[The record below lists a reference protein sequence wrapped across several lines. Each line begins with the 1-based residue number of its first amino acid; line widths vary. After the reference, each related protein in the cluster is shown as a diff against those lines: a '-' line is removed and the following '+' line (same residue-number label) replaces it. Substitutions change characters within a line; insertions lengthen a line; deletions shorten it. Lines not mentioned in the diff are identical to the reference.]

1 MTGLLLAASLV
12 VLFLMPLLLVKP
24 RHILVNPALYM
35 VAIFGYSI
43 LAKMVYIAFF
53 HKRSPELVDRIFT
66 LETDPSFLWI
76 GVGMAAVAAV
86 SYAIGYLGVAG
97 RVPSI
102 FTGKGSAEVGLQL
115 EGFLLVGLACIVC
128 FVLFVLIGHH
138 DIWDISGK
146 RFLMVKTGATT
157 RFERFDYYFF
167 KASLTILPL
176 AALAC
181 FAWTRRPTDH
191 RLLAVF
197 GAAFL
202 LGCYF
207 TTFTSLR
214 LFFVTLT
221 VQVLLILWLSGAKW
235 RYAVMTAVIGM
246 VAFQAVG
253 VTLLRGEGAS
263 ASADAG
269 IVLIADNSET
279 PAAQVVAVKQGR
291 ARGFLQL
298 LFEGRYFMD
307 VAKMAHIGHH
317 FPEKRP
323 YLYGGSFRGVEVVMP
338 RKMSDILPERNNYRG
353 WQVAW
358 GGRDV
363 EPGTTVR
370 MRVNN
375 YLGTYIFREPKNGV
389 TSFAGLL
396 YADFGWIGIAVGFL
410 LVGALHRLMFNLMT
424 HDVTKWWV
432 RFGAIMALPTLTLLL
447 LNSGLI
453 SAVVRMGTD
462 LAVIPA
468 CVVAA
473 WMWTGFASQF
483 PQAALVSLTKW
494 RS

>member
-1 MTGLLLAASLV
+1 MAGLVFASFLV
-12 VLFLMPLLLVKP
+12 VLVLAPLLLVKP

-35 VAIFGYSI
+35 MAIVGYSVF
-43 LAKMVYIAFF
+43 AKMVYISVF
-53 HKRSPELVDRIFT
+53 HERSPELVDRIFT
-66 LETDPSFLWI
+66 LETDPSFLWM
-76 GVGMAAVAAV
+76 GVGMAAVAVV
-86 SYAIGYLGVAG
+86 SYAIGYIGVAG
-97 RVPSI
+97 RVPPI
-102 FTGKGSAEVGLQL
+102 LTGRGDAEVGIRL
-115 EGFLLVGLACIVC
+115 EGFLLVGLACVVC

-146 RFLMVKTGATT
+146 RFLMDKTGATT

-167 KASLTILPL
+167 KASLTVLPL
-176 AALAC
+176 AGLVC
-181 FAWTRRPTDH
+181 FAWTRRPTDY

-197 GAAFL
+197 AVSFL
-202 LGCYF
+202 LGFYF
-207 TTFTSLR
+207 TIFTSLR

-221 VQVLLILWLSGAKW
+221 LQVLLIIWLSGIRW
-235 RYAVMTAVIGM
+235 RYMVMAAVAGAV
-246 VAFQAVG
+246 ALQAVG
-253 VTLLRGEGAS
+253 VTLLRGEGNS
-263 ASADAG
+263 VSADTGTVLVANAG
-269 IVLIADNSET
+269 SV
-279 PAAQVVAVKQGR
+279 PAAQVDAARRGQ

-323 YLYGGSFRGVEVVMP
+323 YLHGRSFLGVEVTMP
-338 RKMSDILPERNNYRG
+338 ERLSDVLPERNNYRG
-353 WQVAW
+353 WQVPW
-358 GGRDV
+358 GGPDT

-375 YLGTYIFREPKNGV
+375 YLGTYIFREPRNGV

-396 YADFGWIGIAVGFL
+396 YADFGWIGLAAGFL

-424 HDVTKWWV
+424 HDVTKWWI
-432 RFGAIMALPTLTLLL
+432 RFGAIMALPTMTLLL

-453 SAVVRMGTD
+453 SAVVRIGTD

-468 CVVAA
+468 CILAA
-473 WMWTGFASQF
+473 SAWAM
-483 PQAALVSLTKW
+483 VSSRLFRLAILPLTRR